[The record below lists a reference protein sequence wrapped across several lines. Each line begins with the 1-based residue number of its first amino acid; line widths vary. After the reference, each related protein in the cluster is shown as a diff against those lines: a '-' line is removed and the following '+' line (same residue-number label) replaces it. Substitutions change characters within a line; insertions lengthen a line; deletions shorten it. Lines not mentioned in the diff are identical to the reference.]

1 MSRKYE
7 VPVTTKEVRK
17 EQVEN
22 ALAMSGLAEK
32 KLTPFMIRSYEQY
45 IAGDL
50 TQEEMMNQAI
60 RKFNQEYEEQVYEI
74 TLKKEVLLEYAA
86 EVLSEFRRY
95 FIKHDI
101 EEMKVVNNEV
111 TEKYKKIILLRN
123 DIATSKYK
131 TLEDLKE
138 VEFKLKESKKYID
151 VKYKELIIL

>member
-1 MSRKYE
+1 MRRKYE
-7 VPVTTKEVRK
+7 VPVTTKEERK

-101 EEMKVVNNEV
+101 EEMKAVNNEV
-111 TEKYKKIILLRN
+111 TEKYKEIILLRN

-138 VEFKLKESKKYID
+138 VEFKLKESKNYID
-151 VKYKELIIL
+151 VKYKELITL